1 MYLTDLSIK
10 RPVVATVMSLVL
22 VIFGLVTFN
31 KIPLREL
38 PDVDSAKINI
48 RTDYTG
54 ASAVIV
60 DTQITQKIEDRI
72 GGTPGIVTIN
82 STSEDGRSSI
92 TLEFDLDVDL
102 DVAANDVRE
111 RLARIVDNLPDGAE
125 PPEIY
130 KSSAARTTTMWLAFQ
145 SPSMT
150 DLELTDYADR
160 YLKDLFSTV
169 PGVGNIRLGGE
180 REFSL
185 RIWLDPI
192 AMAARNITVLELES
206 ILKKENVE
214 FPAGK
219 IESKYIDLVIKVEK
233 AYNKLQDYK
242 NLVLKRANDGSLIK
256 LGDIARLEFGALNS
270 NTLFKGNGN
279 QTVGIGIYQQST
291 ANTIEVARAIKKKIK
306 EIRPSL
312 PDDSSLSVSFDRSTY
327 IETAIYE
334 VYKTL
339 FIAIILVILIIYLF
353 LGNITGVII
362 PAVAIPVALIST
374 FLAIYLAGFTLNLF
388 TLMALVLAIGIVVD
402 DAIVMGENI
411 SRRLEKGETSLVAAY
426 RGSKQVAFAI
436 IATTVVLVS
445 VFIPLIFIKGLIG
458 KLFSEMALTLSFA
471 VVISSFVA
479 LSLSPMIG
487 SKFLK
492 ISKRKPRPILKFEKY
507 LNRFQKFYEETLNYM
522 LKRRKSIFVFLTLI
536 LISIVSLFN
545 FTKKELMPKE
555 DRGVFFIII
564 QAPEGS
570 GFNYTAEKALDIE
583 SKFLPA
589 LVVNPLLTI
598 EDCRL
603 IQKTLNISQIEN
615 SNSIGNIVMKIMNSV
630 SNHCETRNYEQL
642 QNEITF
648 ILKNNQRS
656 NDFEG
661 GKPMLKDLITQEN
674 IQIKVEAKNWEDAVY
689 KGAKPLL
696 DKGCITKKYI
706 DAIMNKVKEIGPYIV
721 ISPGV
726 ALPHAR
732 PEDGVKKLSMSIMT
746 LKNPVEFGNKDN
758 DPVKLLITLAA
769 VDNEIHLKALSQ
781 LMGLLNNSGD
791 IKRIFKAEDK
801 HEVLKIL
808 EKYSK

>member
-111 RLARIVDNLPDGAE
+111 KLARIVDNLPDGAE

-130 KSSAARTTTMWLAFQ
+130 KSSAARTTTRWLAFQ

-219 IESKYIDLVIKVEK
+219 IESKYIYLVIKVEK

-291 ANTIEVARAIKKKIK
+291 ANTIEVARAVKKKIK

-492 ISKRKPRPILKFEKY
+492 ISKKKPRPILKFEKY

-536 LISIVSLFN
+536 LG
-545 FTKKELMPKE
+545 P
-555 DRGVFFIII
+555 
-564 QAPEGS
+564 
-570 GFNYTAEKALDIE
+570 
-583 SKFLPA
+583 FLP
-589 LVVNPLLTI
+589 
-598 EDCRL
+598 
-603 IQKTLNISQIEN
+603 LNESGSYVSSSSSLPRFFDISQN
-615 SNSIGNIVMKIMNSV
+615 SLAPN
-630 SNHCETRNYEQL
+630 
-642 QNEITF
+642 
-648 ILKNNQRS
+648 LKS
-656 NDFEG
+656 
-661 GKPMLKDLITQEN
+661 L
-674 IQIKVEAKNWEDAVY
+674 
-689 KGAKPLL
+689 
-696 DKGCITKKYI
+696 
-706 DAIMNKVKEIGPYIV
+706 
-721 ISPGV
+721 
-726 ALPHAR
+726 
-732 PEDGVKKLSMSIMT
+732 
-746 LKNPVEFGNKDN
+746 
-758 DPVKLLITLAA
+758 
-769 VDNEIHLKALSQ
+769 
-781 LMGLLNNSGD
+781 
-791 IKRIFKAEDK
+791 
-801 HEVLKIL
+801 
-808 EKYSK
+808 

>member
-54 ASAVIV
+54 ASAVII

-92 TLEFDLDVDL
+92 TLEFDLNVDL

-111 RLARIVDNLPDGAE
+111 KLARIVDNLPDGAE

-233 AYNKLQDYK
+233 AYKKLGDYK

-291 ANTIEVARAIKKKIK
+291 ANTIEVAKAIKKKVK
-306 EIRPSL
+306 EIKPSL
-312 PDDSSLSVSFDRSTY
+312 PEDSTLTISFDRSTY

-426 RGSKQVAFAI
+426 RGSRQVAFAI

-492 ISKRKPRPILKFEKY
+492 IS
-507 LNRFQKFYEETLNYM
+507 M
-522 LKRRKSIFVFLTLI
+522 
-536 LISIVSLFN
+536 
-545 FTKKELMPKE
+545 
-555 DRGVFFIII
+555 
-564 QAPEGS
+564 
-570 GFNYTAEKALDIE
+570 
-583 SKFLPA
+583 
-589 LVVNPLLTI
+589 
-598 EDCRL
+598 
-603 IQKTLNISQIEN
+603 
-615 SNSIGNIVMKIMNSV
+615 
-630 SNHCETRNYEQL
+630 
-642 QNEITF
+642 
-648 ILKNNQRS
+648 
-656 NDFEG
+656 
-661 GKPMLKDLITQEN
+661 
-674 IQIKVEAKNWEDAVY
+674 
-689 KGAKPLL
+689 
-696 DKGCITKKYI
+696 
-706 DAIMNKVKEIGPYIV
+706 
-721 ISPGV
+721 
-726 ALPHAR
+726 
-732 PEDGVKKLSMSIMT
+732 
-746 LKNPVEFGNKDN
+746 
-758 DPVKLLITLAA
+758 
-769 VDNEIHLKALSQ
+769 
-781 LMGLLNNSGD
+781 
-791 IKRIFKAEDK
+791 
-801 HEVLKIL
+801 
-808 EKYSK
+808 

>member
-1 MYLTDLSIK
+1 
-10 RPVVATVMSLVL
+10 MSLVL

-206 ILKKENVE
+206 ILRKENVE

-291 ANTIEVARAIKKKIK
+291 ANTIEVARAVKKKIK

-492 ISKRKPRPILKFEKY
+492 ISKKKPRPILKFEKY

-522 LKRRKSIFVFLTLI
+522 LKRRKSIFG
-536 LISIVSLFN
+536 
-545 FTKKELMPKE
+545 KDHKERRTGA
-555 DRGVFFIII
+555 RGI
-564 QAPEGS
+564 
-570 GFNYTAEKALDIE
+570 
-583 SKFLPA
+583 
-589 LVVNPLLTI
+589 
-598 EDCRL
+598 
-603 IQKTLNISQIEN
+603 
-615 SNSIGNIVMKIMNSV
+615 
-630 SNHCETRNYEQL
+630 
-642 QNEITF
+642 
-648 ILKNNQRS
+648 
-656 NDFEG
+656 
-661 GKPMLKDLITQEN
+661 
-674 IQIKVEAKNWEDAVY
+674 
-689 KGAKPLL
+689 
-696 DKGCITKKYI
+696 
-706 DAIMNKVKEIGPYIV
+706 
-721 ISPGV
+721 
-726 ALPHAR
+726 
-732 PEDGVKKLSMSIMT
+732 
-746 LKNPVEFGNKDN
+746 
-758 DPVKLLITLAA
+758 
-769 VDNEIHLKALSQ
+769 
-781 LMGLLNNSGD
+781 
-791 IKRIFKAEDK
+791 
-801 HEVLKIL
+801 
-808 EKYSK
+808 